1 MHEFS
6 GRKQRSLWTILEAVH
21 LSMGI
26 NSSMV
31 SYVFSM
37 ADKSKFSQ
45 YFFFQYH
52 KDNKK
57 LSFSLPQHLNL
68 QNAFFKVHVM
78 SHLS

>member
-6 GRKQRSLWTILEAVH
+6 RKQRSLWTILEAVH

-45 YFFFQYH
+45 YFFFSITKTISYLFH
-52 KDNKK
+52 FPNILTFRMLILKC
-57 LSFSLPQHLNL
+57 
-68 QNAFFKVHVM
+68 M
-78 SHLS
+78 SCLI

>member
-6 GRKQRSLWTILEAVH
+6 RKQRSLWTILEAVH

-52 KDNKK
+52 KDNK

-68 QNAFFKVHVM
+68 QNAYFKVHVM
-78 SHLS
+78 SDLS